1 MSREGTG
8 LSRSGS
14 GGAAGSSSSSG
25 PRDYGATGRSSSA
38 ATAGMTASTD
48 ANNFGGFSPT
58 EFISLSESIAA
69 NTIFVKQSWQFLEK
83 ANRTVGTAKDN
94 QTLRDKVHDVQTGTN
109 QRISTTSKDLQRLTV
124 VVRRGD
130 KQQKLQVEKLTSD
143 FTHVVQMYSKSQQ
156 VIAAKMKQV
165 LLVSASQQDDLNRD
179 LIGFGDG
186 GSQQQL
192 QQQQQQ
198 QDAMRQQ
205 QFQRDLQFEQDMML
219 EREQR
224 MRQIEADVLDV
235 NQIMKEL
242 SSITHQQS
250 EVIDTIENTIEHTV
264 GNVESGHTELAKA
277 AEYQN
282 RYRRKVLILLIIAV
296 ILGVIITGIIVSR
309 LKT

>member
-8 LSRSGS
+8 LSR
-14 GGAAGSSSSSG
+14 GGTGGTSSG
-25 PRDYGATGRSSSA
+25 PRDYGATSSSA
-38 ATAGMTASTD
+38 VSTMASSTD
-48 ANNFGGFSPT
+48 ASNFGGFSPT

-83 ANRTVGTAKDN
+83 ANRTIGTPKDN
-94 QTLRDKVHDVQTGTN
+94 QTLRDKVHDIQTGTN

-156 VIAAKMKQV
+156 VIAAKMKQI
-165 LLVSASQQDDLNRD
+165 LLVNASQQDDMNRD
-179 LIGFGDG
+179 MIGFGDG
-186 GSQQQL
+186 GSQQQEQHL
-192 QQQQQQ
+192 
-198 QDAMRQQ
+198 RQQ
-205 QFQRDLQFEQDMML
+205 QIQRDLRFEQDMLL

-224 MRQIEADVLDV
+224 VRQIEADVLDV
-235 NQIMKEL
+235 RQIMQEL
-242 SSITHQQS
+242 SSITNQQS

-264 GNVESGHTELAKA
+264 SNVESGHTELAKA

-282 RYRRKVLILLIIAV
+282 RYRRKVMILLLIAV

-309 LKT
+309 LKN

>member
-8 LSRSGS
+8 LSRTGTGS
-14 GGAAGSSSSSG
+14 GGG
-25 PRDYGATGRSSSA
+25 PRDYGATSSSS
-38 ATAGMTASTD
+38 TTMAGDSS
-48 ANNFGGFSPT
+48 NNFGGFSPT

-83 ANRTVGTAKDN
+83 ANRTIGTAKDN
-94 QTLRDKVHDVQTGTN
+94 QTLRDKVHDMQAGTN
-109 QRISTTSKDLQRLTV
+109 QRIATTSKDLQRLTV

-165 LLVSASQQDDLNRD
+165 FLVNASQQDDLNRD
-179 LIGFGDG
+179 SFSGDG
-186 GSQQQL
+186 GTGN
-192 QQQQQQ
+192 Q
-198 QDAMRQQ
+198 QDQLLARQQ
-205 QFQRDLQFEQDMML
+205 QAVAQSLQFEQDMLL

-224 MRQIEADVLDV
+224 FRQIEADVLDV

-242 SSITHQQS
+242 SSITNQQA

-264 GNVESGHTELAKA
+264 SNVESGATELAKA

-282 RYRRKVLILLIIAV
+282 RYRRKVLILLIIAIV
-296 ILGVIITGIIVSR
+296 LGVIVTGIIVSK
-309 LKT
+309 LKS

>member
-1 MSREGTG
+1 M
-8 LSRSGS
+8 
-14 GGAAGSSSSSG
+14 A
-25 PRDYGATGRSSSA
+25 
-38 ATAGMTASTD
+38 ASTD

-179 LIGFGDG
+179 LIGFGDV

-192 QQQQQQ
+192 QQQQQQQ

-205 QFQRDLQFEQDMML
+205 QIQRDLQFEQDMML

>member
-8 LSRSGS
+8 LSRTGSGS
-14 GGAAGSSSSSG
+14 GGGG
-25 PRDYGATGRSSSA
+25 PPRDYGATSSSA
-38 ATAGMTASTD
+38 STTTMAGDSS
-48 ANNFGGFSPT
+48 NNFGGFSPT

-83 ANRTVGTAKDN
+83 ANRTIGTAKDN
-94 QTLRDKVHDVQTGTN
+94 QTLRDKVHDMQAGTN
-109 QRISTTSKDLQRLTV
+109 QRIATTSKDLQRLTV

-165 LLVSASQQDDLNRD
+165 FLVNASQQDDLNRD
-179 LIGFGDG
+179 SFSGDG
-186 GSQQQL
+186 GT
-192 QQQQQQ
+192 Q
-198 QDAMRQQ
+198 QDQLLARQQ
-205 QFQRDLQFEQDMML
+205 QAVTQSLQFEQDMLL

-224 MRQIEADVLDV
+224 FRQIEADVLDV

-242 SSITHQQS
+242 SSITNQQA

-264 GNVESGHTELAKA
+264 SNVESGATELAKA

-282 RYRRKVLILLIIAV
+282 RYRRKVLILLIIAIV
-296 ILGVIITGIIVSR
+296 LGVIVTGIIVSK
-309 LKT
+309 LKS

>member
-1 MSREGTG
+1 M
-8 LSRSGS
+8 
-14 GGAAGSSSSSG
+14 ADSS
-25 PRDYGATGRSSSA
+25 
-38 ATAGMTASTD
+38 
-48 ANNFGGFSPT
+48 NNFGGFSPT

-83 ANRTVGTAKDN
+83 ANRTIGTAKDN
-94 QTLRDKVHDVQTGTN
+94 QTLRDKVHDLQAGTN
-109 QRISTTSKDLQRLTV
+109 QRVATTSKDLQRLTV

-165 LLVSASQQDDLNRD
+165 FLVSASQQDDINRD
-179 LIGFGDG
+179 SFSEGN
-186 GSQQQL
+186 
-192 QQQQQQ
+192 Q
-198 QDAMRQQ
+198 QDQLLQRQQ
-205 QFQRDLQFEQDMML
+205 QAAAQSLQFEQDMLL

-224 MRQIEADVLDV
+224 FRQIEADVLDV

-242 SSITHQQS
+242 SSITNQQA

-264 GNVESGHTELAKA
+264 SNVESGATELAKA

-282 RYRRKVLILLIIAV
+282 RYRRKVLILLIIAIV
-296 ILGVIITGIIVSR
+296 LGVTVTGIIVSK
-309 LKT
+309 LKS

>member
-1 MSREGTG
+1 MM
-8 LSRSGS
+8 
-14 GGAAGSSSSSG
+14 AGDSS
-25 PRDYGATGRSSSA
+25 
-38 ATAGMTASTD
+38 
-48 ANNFGGFSPT
+48 NNFGGFSPT

-83 ANRTVGTAKDN
+83 ANRTIGTAKDN
-94 QTLRDKVHDVQTGTN
+94 QTLRDKVHDMQAGTN
-109 QRISTTSKDLQRLTV
+109 QRIATTSKDLQRLTV

-165 LLVSASQQDDLNRD
+165 FLVNASQQDDLNRD
-179 LIGFGDG
+179 SFSGGDG
-186 GSQQQL
+186 N
-192 QQQQQQ
+192 Q
-198 QDAMRQQ
+198 QDQLLASRQQ
-205 QFQRDLQFEQDMML
+205 QAVAQSLQFEQDMLL

-224 MRQIEADVLDV
+224 FRQIEADVLDV

-242 SSITHQQS
+242 SSITNQQA

-264 GNVESGHTELAKA
+264 SNVESGATELAKA

-296 ILGVIITGIIVSR
+296 VLGVIVTGIIVSK
-309 LKT
+309 LKS

>member
-8 LSRSGS
+8 LSRAGS
-14 GGAAGSSSSSG
+14 GSG
-25 PRDYGATGRSSSA
+25 PRDYGATSSSSGSA
-38 ATAGMTASTD
+38 MAGADSS
-48 ANNFGGFSPT
+48 NNFGGFSPT

-83 ANRTVGTAKDN
+83 ANRTIGTAKDN
-94 QTLRDKVHDVQTGTN
+94 QTLRDKVHDLQAGTN
-109 QRISTTSKDLQRLTV
+109 QRIATTSKDLQRLTV

-165 LLVSASQQDDLNRD
+165 FLVNAAQQDDLNRD
-179 LIGFGDG
+179 SFSEGN
-186 GSQQQL
+186 
-192 QQQQQQ
+192 Q
-198 QDAMRQQ
+198 QDQLLQRQQ
-205 QFQRDLQFEQDMML
+205 QAAAQSLQFEQDMLL

-224 MRQIEADVLDV
+224 FRQIEADVLDV

-242 SSITHQQS
+242 SSITNQQA

-264 GNVESGHTELAKA
+264 SNVESGATELAKA

-282 RYRRKVLILLIIAV
+282 RYRRKVLILLIIAIV
-296 ILGVIITGIIVSR
+296 LGVIVTGIIVSK
-309 LKT
+309 LKS

>member
-8 LSRSGS
+8 LSRTGS
-14 GGAAGSSSSSG
+14 GG
-25 PRDYGATGRSSSA
+25 PRDYGATSSSSS
-38 ATAGMTASTD
+38 TMAGDSS
-48 ANNFGGFSPT
+48 NNFGGFSPT

-83 ANRTVGTAKDN
+83 ANRTIGTAKDN
-94 QTLRDKVHDVQTGTN
+94 QTLRDKVHDMQAGTN
-109 QRISTTSKDLQRLTV
+109 QRIATTSKDLQRLTV

-165 LLVSASQQDDLNRD
+165 FLVNASQQDDINRD
-179 LIGFGDG
+179 SFSGGDG
-186 GSQQQL
+186 N
-192 QQQQQQ
+192 Q
-198 QDAMRQQ
+198 QDQLLASRQQ
-205 QFQRDLQFEQDMML
+205 QAVAQSLQFEQDMLL

-224 MRQIEADVLDV
+224 FRQIEADVLDV

-242 SSITHQQS
+242 SSITNQQA

-264 GNVESGHTELAKA
+264 SNVESGATELAKA

-282 RYRRKVLILLIIAV
+282 RYRRKVLILLIIAIV
-296 ILGVIITGIIVSR
+296 LGVIVTGIIVSK
-309 LKT
+309 LKS

>member
-8 LSRSGS
+8 LSR
-14 GGAAGSSSSSG
+14 GGTGGTNSG
-25 PRDYGATGRSSSA
+25 PRDYGATSSSGV
-38 ATAGMTASTD
+38 TTMASTTD
-48 ANNFGGFSPT
+48 ASNFGGFSPT

-83 ANRTVGTAKDN
+83 ANRTIGTPKDN
-94 QTLRDKVHDVQTGTN
+94 QTLRDKVHDIQTGTN
-109 QRISTTSKDLQRLTV
+109 QRISSTSKDLQRLTV

-156 VIAAKMKQV
+156 VIAAKMKQI
-165 LLVSASQQDDLNRD
+165 LLVNASQQDDMHRD
-179 LIGFGDG
+179 LMGFGDG
-186 GSQQQL
+186 GSATGAN
-192 QQQQQQ
+192 QQQQQEQ
-198 QDAMRQQ
+198 HLRQQ
-205 QFQRDLQFEQDMML
+205 QIQRDIQFEQDMLL

-224 MRQIEADVLDV
+224 VRQIEADVLDV
-235 NQIMKEL
+235 RQIMQEL
-242 SSITHQQS
+242 SSITNQQS

-264 GNVESGHTELAKA
+264 SNVESGHTELAKA

-282 RYRRKVLILLIIAV
+282 RYRRKVMILLIIAV

-309 LKT
+309 LKN

>member
-14 GGAAGSSSSSG
+14 GGAGIGSSGG
-25 PRDYGATGRSSSA
+25 PRDYGATGSSSSGA
-38 ATAGMTASTD
+38 ATMASTD
-48 ANNFGGFSPT
+48 ASNFGGFSPT

-83 ANRTVGTAKDN
+83 ANRTVGTPKDN
-94 QTLRDKVHDVQTGTN
+94 QSLRDKVHDVQSGTN

-165 LLVSASQQDDLNRD
+165 LLVNASQQDDLNRD
-179 LIGFGDG
+179 LIGFGD
-186 GSQQQL
+186 SS

-198 QDAMRQQ
+198 QQQEQQLRQQ
-205 QFQRDLQFEQDMML
+205 QIQRDLQFEQDMML

-296 ILGVIITGIIVSR
+296 ILGVIITGVIVSR
-309 LKT
+309 LKN

>member
-1 MSREGTG
+1 MPADDT
-8 LSRSGS
+8 
-14 GGAAGSSSSSG
+14 
-25 PRDYGATGRSSSA
+25 
-38 ATAGMTASTD
+38 
-48 ANNFGGFSPT
+48 NNFGGFSPT

-94 QTLRDKVHDVQTGTN
+94 QTLRDRVHDIQTGTN
-109 QRISTTSKDLQRLTV
+109 QRIATTSKDLQRLTV

-156 VIAAKMKQV
+156 VIAAKMKQI
-165 LLVSASQQDDLNRD
+165 LLVNASQQDDLNSSS
-179 LIGFGDG
+179 GFGDG
-186 GSQQQL
+186 GANSQDQLLQRQQL
-192 QQQQQQ
+192 QVQQN
-198 QDAMRQQ
+198 
-205 QFQRDLQFEQDMML
+205 LQFEQDMLL

-224 MRQIEADVLDV
+224 FRQIEADVLDV

-242 SSITHQQS
+242 SSITNQQG

-264 GNVESGHTELAKA
+264 SNVESGTSELAKA

-282 RYRRKVLILLIIAV
+282 KYRRKVMILLIIAV
-296 ILGVIITGIIVSR
+296 ILGVIVTGIIVSK
-309 LKT
+309 LKS

>member
-1 MSREGTG
+1 MAEG
-8 LSRSGS
+8 R
-14 GGAAGSSSSSG
+14 
-25 PRDYGATGRSSSA
+25 
-38 ATAGMTASTD
+38 
-48 ANNFGGFSPT
+48 GGFSPT

-83 ANRTVGTAKDN
+83 ANRTIGTAKDN
-94 QTLRDKVHDVQTGTN
+94 QTLRDKVHELQAGTN
-109 QRISTTSKDLQRLTV
+109 QRIATTSKDLQRLTV
-124 VVRRGD
+124 VVRSGD

-165 LLVSASQQDDLNRD
+165 FLVSASQQDDINRD
-179 LIGFGDG
+179 SFSEGN
-186 GSQQQL
+186 
-192 QQQQQQ
+192 Q
-198 QDAMRQQ
+198 QDQLLQRQQ
-205 QFQRDLQFEQDMML
+205 QVVAQSLQFEQDMLL

-224 MRQIEADVLDV
+224 FRQIEADVLDV

-242 SSITHQQS
+242 SSITNQQA

-264 GNVESGHTELAKA
+264 SNVESGATELAKA

-296 ILGVIITGIIVSR
+296 VFGVIVTGIIVSK
-309 LKT
+309 LKS

>member
-8 LSRSGS
+8 LSRTGS
-14 GGAAGSSSSSG
+14 GG
-25 PRDYGATGRSSSA
+25 PRDYGATSSSSS
-38 ATAGMTASTD
+38 TMAGDSS
-48 ANNFGGFSPT
+48 NNFGGFSPT

-83 ANRTVGTAKDN
+83 ANRTIGTAKDN
-94 QTLRDKVHDVQTGTN
+94 QTLRDKVHDMQAGTN
-109 QRISTTSKDLQRLTV
+109 QRIATTSKDLQRLTV

-165 LLVSASQQDDLNRD
+165 FLVNASQQDDLNRD
-179 LIGFGDG
+179 SFSGGDG
-186 GSQQQL
+186 N
-192 QQQQQQ
+192 Q
-198 QDAMRQQ
+198 QDQLLASRQQ
-205 QFQRDLQFEQDMML
+205 QAVAQSLQFEQDMLL

-224 MRQIEADVLDV
+224 FRQIEADVLDV

-242 SSITHQQS
+242 SSITNQQA

-264 GNVESGHTELAKA
+264 SNVESGATELAKA

-296 ILGVIITGIIVSR
+296 VLGVIVTGIIVSK
-309 LKT
+309 LKS

>member
-8 LSRSGS
+8 LSR
-14 GGAAGSSSSSG
+14 GGTGSSSGG
-25 PRDYGATGRSSSA
+25 PRDYGATSSSA
-38 ATAGMTASTD
+38 VTNMAASSTD
-48 ANNFGGFSPT
+48 ASNFGGFSPT

-83 ANRTVGTAKDN
+83 ANRTIGTAKDN
-94 QTLRDKVHDVQTGTN
+94 QTLRDKVHDIQTGTN

-156 VIAAKMKQV
+156 VIAAKMKQI
-165 LLVSASQQDDLNRD
+165 LLVNASQQDDMQRD
-179 LIGFGDG
+179 LIGFGDAG
-186 GSQQQL
+186 
-192 QQQQQQ
+192 QQQQQEQ
-198 QDAMRQQ
+198 QFQQ
-205 QFQRDLQFEQDMML
+205 QVQRDLQFEQDMML

-224 MRQIEADVLDV
+224 VRQIEADVLDV
-235 NQIMKEL
+235 RQIMQEL
-242 SSITHQQS
+242 SSITNQQS

-264 GNVESGHTELAKA
+264 TNVESGHTELAKA
-277 AEYQN
+277 ADYQN
-282 RYRRKVLILLIIAV
+282 RYRRKVMILLLIAV

-309 LKT
+309 LKN

>member
-8 LSRSGS
+8 LSRTGSGS
-14 GGAAGSSSSSG
+14 GGG
-25 PRDYGATGRSSSA
+25 PRDYGATSSSSS
-38 ATAGMTASTD
+38 TMAGDSS
-48 ANNFGGFSPT
+48 NNFGGFSPT

-83 ANRTVGTAKDN
+83 ANRTIGTAKDN
-94 QTLRDKVHDVQTGTN
+94 QTLRDKVHDMQAGTN
-109 QRISTTSKDLQRLTV
+109 QRIATTSKDLQRLTV

-165 LLVSASQQDDLNRD
+165 FLVNASQQDDLNRD
-179 LIGFGDG
+179 SFSGGDG
-186 GSQQQL
+186 N
-192 QQQQQQ
+192 Q
-198 QDAMRQQ
+198 QDQLLASRQQ
-205 QFQRDLQFEQDMML
+205 QAVAQSLQFEQDMLL

-224 MRQIEADVLDV
+224 FRQIEADVLDV

-242 SSITHQQS
+242 SSITNQQA

-264 GNVESGHTELAKA
+264 SNVESGATELAKA

-296 ILGVIITGIIVSR
+296 VLGVIVTGIIVSK
-309 LKT
+309 LKS

>member
-8 LSRSGS
+8 LSRTGSGS
-14 GGAAGSSSSSG
+14 GGGG
-25 PRDYGATGRSSSA
+25 PRDYGATSSSSS
-38 ATAGMTASTD
+38 TMAGDSS
-48 ANNFGGFSPT
+48 NNFGGFSPT

-83 ANRTVGTAKDN
+83 ANRTIGTAKDN
-94 QTLRDKVHDVQTGTN
+94 QTLRDKVHDMQAGTN
-109 QRISTTSKDLQRLTV
+109 QRIATTSKDLQRLTV

-165 LLVSASQQDDLNRD
+165 FLVNASQQDDLNRD
-179 LIGFGDG
+179 SFSGGDG
-186 GSQQQL
+186 N
-192 QQQQQQ
+192 Q
-198 QDAMRQQ
+198 QDQLLASRQQ
-205 QFQRDLQFEQDMML
+205 QAVAQSLQFEQDMLL

-224 MRQIEADVLDV
+224 FRQIEADVLDV

-242 SSITHQQS
+242 SSITNQQA

-264 GNVESGHTELAKA
+264 SNVESGATELAKA

-296 ILGVIITGIIVSR
+296 VLGVIVTGIIVSK
-309 LKT
+309 LKS

>member
-1 MSREGTG
+1 MSREG
-8 LSRSGS
+8 
-14 GGAAGSSSSSG
+14 AGRF
-25 PRDYGATGRSSSA
+25 PRDYGAISSGTAMAEGR
-38 ATAGMTASTD
+38 
-48 ANNFGGFSPT
+48 GGFSPT

-83 ANRTVGTAKDN
+83 ANRTIGTAKDN
-94 QTLRDKVHDVQTGTN
+94 QTLRDKVHELQAGTN
-109 QRISTTSKDLQRLTV
+109 QRIATTSKDLQRLTV
-124 VVRRGD
+124 VVRSGD

-165 LLVSASQQDDLNRD
+165 FLVSASQQDDINRD
-179 LIGFGDG
+179 SFSEGN
-186 GSQQQL
+186 
-192 QQQQQQ
+192 Q
-198 QDAMRQQ
+198 QDQLLQRQQ
-205 QFQRDLQFEQDMML
+205 QVVAQSLQFEQDMLL

-224 MRQIEADVLDV
+224 FRQIEADVLDV

-242 SSITHQQS
+242 SSITNQQA

-264 GNVESGHTELAKA
+264 SNVESGATELAKA

-296 ILGVIITGIIVSR
+296 VFGVIVTGIIVSK
-309 LKT
+309 LKS